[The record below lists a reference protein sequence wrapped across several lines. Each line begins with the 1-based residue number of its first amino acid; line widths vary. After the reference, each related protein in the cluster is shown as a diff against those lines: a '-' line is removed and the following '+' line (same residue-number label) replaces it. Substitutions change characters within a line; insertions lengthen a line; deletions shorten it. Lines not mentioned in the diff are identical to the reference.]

1 MSIADLLIL
10 ALLALVILFAF
21 RGVHRS
27 RAKGCGGCC
36 AGCPQAC
43 GGDLGK
49 CGKAVDKARSR
60 DYNNHNN

>member
-10 ALLALVILFAF
+10 ALLALIVLLAF
-21 RGVHRS
+21 RGVRRS
-27 RAKGCGGCC
+27 RSKGCGGRC
-36 AGCPQAC
+36 AACPQAC

-60 DYNNHNN
+60 DYNNNNN